1 MLTTKLASPPMLG
14 SKHTAYAMKLMDGQ
28 ASKVLCVIPHVPRVK
43 EDLGEWLDNL
53 GSMRK

>member
-28 ASKVLCVIPHVPRVK
+28 PGKVLCVIPRVPRVK
-43 EDLGEWLDNL
+43 EDLGEW
-53 GSMRK
+53 

>member
-1 MLTTKLASPPMLG
+1 MLTTKLASPPVPG

-28 ASKVLCVIPHVPRVK
+28 VLCVIPHVPRVK
-43 EDLGEWLDNL
+43 EDLGEWTDNL